1 MAERSLRRSCL
12 EPGPS
17 RRTRGHAEGQAGET
31 LIESLLAIAVLSAIV
46 LAAYAGLS
54 MAITASSRHEHSAR
68 GETLLRSAAEWI
80 QNPDVAYVDRAG
92 CSGAGSYILPDLG
105 DEQAGYAVAVDRIDF
120 WTNPL
125 PATQS
130 PLPTEAT
137 VGFGA
142 SCPGTD
148 RGLQRIRLTATGPDS
163 PVQELTVVKRRP

>member
-1 MAERSLRRSCL
+1 MAERHGHRRV
-12 EPGPS
+12 PG
-17 RRTRGHAEGQAGET
+17 RRARGAGQAGET

-92 CSGAGSYILPDLG
+92 CAGGGSYTLPDLG
-105 DEQAGYAVAVDRIDF
+105 DEQAGYAVAIERIDF
-120 WTNPL
+120 WTDPP

-137 VGFGA
+137 VEFAA

-148 RGLQRIRLTATGPDS
+148 RGLQRIRLTATGPDA
-163 PVQELTVVKRRP
+163 PAQALTVVKRRP